1 MAYEDI
7 TLTTSDSVKI
17 KAYLIPARRNVNS
30 KEKLGRMTATERE
43 QLGKKAMDEWVQEM
57 GDDDAVEVGLYTQK
71 GGSLRS
77 SD

>member
-30 KEKLGRMTATERE
+30 REKLFGLSASERE
-43 QLGKKAMDEWVQEM
+43 EMGKKAMDEWVEEM
-57 GDDDAVEVGLYTQK
+57 GDDDAVKVRLTSRREVKY
-71 GGSLRS
+71 
-77 SD
+77 